1 MEVLLLLHNR
11 GSIMKNVPRDN
22 LRFVAHRF
30 VLPYALC
37 EDTTSVPCASWSL
50 RKCRQRY
57 FSAAFAGTPLYAV
70 PLVRPV
76 SSD

>member
-1 MEVLLLLHNR
+1 
-11 GSIMKNVPRDN
+11 MKNVPRDS
-22 LRFVAHRF
+22 LYFVAHRLA
-30 VLPYALC
+30 LPYALC
-37 EDTTSVPCASWSL
+37 EGMTSVPCASWSL

-57 FSAAFAGTPLYAV
+57 FSAAFARTSLYVV